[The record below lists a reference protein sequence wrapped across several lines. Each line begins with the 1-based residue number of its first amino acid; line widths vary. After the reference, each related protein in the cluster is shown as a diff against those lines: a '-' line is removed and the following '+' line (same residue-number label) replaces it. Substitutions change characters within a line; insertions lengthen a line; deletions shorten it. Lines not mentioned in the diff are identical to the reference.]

1 MPRIK
6 VEVESTIGSSSIG
19 RHGGPEATE
28 HDAPSR
34 AGGWPVGEGC
44 AQGTLD
50 TDGRSV
56 RTMVL
61 MQEPARPGDEVTA
74 WPVAVLHLSDGRRD
88 LDEVV
93 CVAEAE
99 PFVGLVDTADLG
111 RWHAEPAVW
120 AAALGRLSPGSTY
133 QVMGCGSRKEADRLV
148 ADAQHAYLQ
157 LTGCMD

>member
-6 VEVESTIGSSSIG
+6 VEVESTIGSSIG
-19 RHGGPEATE
+19 RHGGPESTE

-44 AQGTLD
+44 AQDTLGE
-50 TDGRSV
+50 DGRSV

-61 MQEPARPGDEVTA
+61 MQEPARPGDEVSA
-74 WPVAVLHLSDGRRD
+74 WPVAVLHLSDGRHD

-99 PFVGLVDTADLG
+99 PFVDLVDLADLG
-111 RWHAEPAVW
+111 RWHAEPAAW
-120 AAALGRLSPGSTY
+120 AAALGRLSPGSMY

-148 ADAQHAYLQ
+148 ADAQHTYLQ